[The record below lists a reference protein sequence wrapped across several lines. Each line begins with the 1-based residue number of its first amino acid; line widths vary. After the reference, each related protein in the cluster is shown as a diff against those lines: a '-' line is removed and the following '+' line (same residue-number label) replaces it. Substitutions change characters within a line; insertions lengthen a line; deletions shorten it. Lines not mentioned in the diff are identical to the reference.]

1 MRFLPYLGLIC
12 GLLLLGGLLI
22 WQGLM
27 DVITLLLDTGW
38 ILLVLPLV
46 WLPNALF
53 AAESWRLLFSNEH
66 RPTFR
71 HAGFAMW
78 LGRSVNNLLPV
89 ASLGGEVVKAR
100 MLILWD
106 NTPDEA
112 MASVLVDKTV
122 QTITVIIWGL
132 IGIALL
138 LYLALDDYLALMA
151 LGGFGILTLCASGLL
166 LLQKH
171 GAFHLATRLAEK
183 LIKSDNWEGIHVSA
197 RGIDEKVRIIYK
209 HKRRFAFAVFLKV
222 CGAVIQTGEVWLAC
236 YLLGFPISLIEAL
249 MLKSLTST
257 LADMAFLIPNGYGVQ
272 EGTYLLLATLLGMS
286 PELALAVSLATRIRE
301 LIFDLPG
308 LLTWHFI
315 EGKLLLE
322 RRRPAID

>member
-53 AAESWRLLFSNEH
+53 ATESWRLLFSNEH

-78 LGRSVNNLLPV
+78 LGRSVNN
-89 ASLGGEVVKAR
+89 
-100 MLILWD
+100 
-106 NTPDEA
+106 
-112 MASVLVDKTV
+112 
-122 QTITVIIWGL
+122 VIIWGL

-209 HKRRFAFAVFLKV
+209 HKHRFAFAVFLKV